1 MRGFIGGDAIIAL
14 VVICGY
20 CAPARMSS
28 AMTRAQAAAT
38 QQAAKLDTA
47 VNDALGDAYDEA
59 KSGDFDQA
67 INEADRAF
75 GWLVAFGTSSNE
87 HSFRDA
93 AFARRFLSHL
103 KKLDE
108 PTRSELYA
116 YLPAHDALARMM
128 AFGLADG
135 KDGKDAY
142 LLLDRLRRKYPAAV
156 EKLPNLAVAI
166 SLTHDKKIELRL
178 NENKVTSTDPLAL
191 FEFFG
196 SNENRMFFGIQNV
209 PVELLM
215 HVVNT
220 TASVP
225 ELQWALDRYAG
236 RQMIGTVFFDVP
248 YDWSNFSHG
257 TPKKVTSAG
266 YNLPN
271 LLRYGGVC
279 VDQAYFAEQVGK
291 AIGVPTATAVGA
303 SSETAHAW
311 VGFLQ
316 VIDKHGKWDF
326 DCGRYDSYQH
336 VRGNVR
342 DPQTGAALP
351 DSCVSIL
358 VEAIGAD
365 PTARQVAAAYVDAAE
380 VIVRSGKVATEAP
393 KGISAGRLPP
403 PRKADA
409 SAALELIEMGLRRSE
424 SYLPGWSAVGE
435 LAQQNKM
442 TLEQKRRWADLVQ
455 ELCGQKYP
463 DFALSILMPMVKTV
477 DDPNVQ
483 VRIWEKAFSAFLLR
497 PDLADLRMCE
507 AQLFEDKAEYSKAGE
522 CYMDVIKRF
531 VNVTPQAVDAVH
543 KAEEMLNKMH
553 QGGKV
558 LELYKWAA
566 SLAIR
571 PGQTINSPFEN
582 ETNWYRLN
590 EAYKNKL
597 AEANQSSVR
606 AAAGHSK

>member
-1 MRGFIGGDAIIAL
+1 M
-14 VVICGY
+14 
-20 CAPARMSS
+20 PARTSS
-28 AMTRAQAAAT
+28 ALTRAQAAAT
-38 QQAAKLDTA
+38 QQSAKIDTA
-47 VNDALGDAYDEA
+47 VNDALGAAYESA
-59 KSGDFDQA
+59 KAGDFDQA
-67 INEADRAF
+67 NAQADRAF
-75 GWLVAFGTSSNE
+75 GWLVAYGSGLNE
-87 HSFRDA
+87 QSFHDA
-93 AFARRFLSHL
+93 AFARRLLSQL

-108 PTRSELYA
+108 PARGELYT
-116 YLPAHDALARMM
+116 YLHAHDTIARMM

-166 SLTHDKKIELRL
+166 SLTHDKKIDVKL

-191 FEFFG
+191 FEFFS
-196 SNENRMFFGIQNV
+196 SNESRMFFGLRNV
-209 PVELLM
+209 PVELLV

-220 TASVP
+220 TASVQ

-248 YDWSNFSHG
+248 YDWSNFTHG

-291 AIGVPTATAVGA
+291 AIGVPTATAVGE

-311 VGFLQ
+311 FGFLQ
-316 VIDKHGKWDF
+316 VVGKQGKWNF

-342 DPQTGAALP
+342 DPQTGAAVP
-351 DSCVSIL
+351 DTCVSL
-358 VEAIGAD
+358 LAEAIGSHPA
-365 PTARQVAAAYVDAAE
+365 AREAAAAYVDAAKE
-380 VIVRSGKVATEAP
+380 IIRSDKVSTEPP

-403 PRKADA
+403 PRNADA
-409 SAALELIEMGLRRSE
+409 AAALELIEMGLRRNE

-442 TLEQKRRWADLVQ
+442 TLDQKRRWADLVQ
-455 ELCGQKYP
+455 QLCGQKYP
-463 DFALSILMPMVKTV
+463 DFALSILIPMVKTV

-483 VRIWEKAFSAFLLR
+483 VRIWETAFNAFSIR
-497 PDLADLRMCE
+497 PDLAADLRMCE
-507 AQLFEDKAEYSKAGE
+507 AQLFEDKAEYAKAGE

-590 EAYKNKL
+590 EGYKKKL
-597 AEANQSSVR
+597 AEASQTPVR